1 MLKKEEARK
10 IKFRDVIKMA
20 VDENSKNDQNL
31 KKIKENKEKLKENS
45 FFQALNGEL

>member
-10 IKFRDVIKMA
+10 IKFRDVIKMT

-31 KKIKENKEKLKENS
+31 KKIKENKQNLKENS
-45 FFQALNGEL
+45 FFKALNGEL